1 MSKRKARPG
10 AGSRSR
16 FLTALGH
23 TLRFHR
29 TLFACAL
36 LGAATFLALQ
46 VSLLPAAWGSP
57 ARLVIGWDVGAL
69 AYLAFALTTITRFDL
84 ARARSRAAQDDEGR
98 TLVLVL
104 AVAAGMISLAA
115 VIGLLGAAKN
125 AQSGPQPLALAL
137 AIVTILISWAFI
149 QVIFAL
155 HYAHEFFGGDGVG
168 RGGGLKFPGD
178 PHPDYWDF
186 VYFSFVIGMTFQ
198 VSDVQVTGKR
208 VRRLVV
214 AHGIVSFVFSVTII
228 ALTVNIASG
237 LI

>member
-1 MSKRKARPG
+1 MTKRKARPG

-29 TLFACAL
+29 ALLSCTL
-36 LGAATFLALQ
+36 LGAVVFF
-46 VSLLPAAWGSP
+46 VLPGTLDTRM
-57 ARLVIGWDVGAL
+57 RLVTSWDIGVL
-69 AYLAFALTTITRFDL
+69 AYLMFAVALISRFSL
-84 ARARSRAAQDDEGR
+84 SRAKNRAAQEDEGR
-98 TLVLVL
+98 TLVLML
-104 AVAAGMISLAA
+104 AVAAAMVSLAA
-115 VIGLLGAAKN
+115 VVGLLGAAKE
-125 AQSGPQPLALAL
+125 AQIGRPPLTLAL
-137 AIVTILISWAFI
+137 AIMTILISWTFI

-155 HYAHEFFGGDGVG
+155 HYAHEFFGDDDAG

-214 AHGIVSFVFSVTII
+214 AHGIVSFFFSVTII
-228 ALTVNIASG
+228 ALMVNIASD